1 MSLRLQK
8 SAAGADEKHRPIAIV
23 EGGARAGQYLF
34 LTDPFHTPPP
44 QRKVPPIPA
53 KQPQDP
59 IVKADEDWDEGA
71 AVRAHRRGI
80 EELGGRAHENENGE
94 DRADAHAGMTH
105 IRISGAGAGGPPSSE
120 SDSSSSSSESDEEY
134 EATGAGR
141 RRKRVE
147 KAAADT
153 KRARAKRGDY
163 ARGVTRIDLA
173 PDEHFLIEPTHL
185 KGEFRDIVYLSGQ
198 SGCGKS
204 TAIKKFAERY
214 RRIWPKRHIVLVS
227 ALEEDSTLRTNE
239 PPLYIQR
246 LNLDSLVEDP
256 VKLDELQDV
265 LLIFDDVE
273 GMPKETAIAVQELA
287 DLVGNRGRHQATS
300 LLYASHLSTD
310 YKRTRNLL
318 MESHWYVFYPS
329 ATSAKQL
336 LHLLSTYGGLD
347 REQVQ
352 TARRLPSRWV
362 ALRKMYPP
370 SILFDGGAYILHD
383 TNDKP
388 AKTKALKKAVKKIAG
403 AGWADH
409 LFAGGGGADE
419 DSDLDEDTG

>member
-1 MSLRLQK
+1 MSLRLQR
-8 SAAGADEKHRPIAIV
+8 SAGGSSEKHRPIGIV

-34 LTDPFHTPPP
+34 LTDPFHDPD
-44 QRKVPPIPA
+44 A
-53 KQPQDP
+53 K
-59 IVKADEDWDEGA
+59 EG
-71 AVRAHRRGI
+71 
-80 EELGGRAHENENGE
+80 
-94 DRADAHAGMTH
+94 
-105 IRISGAGAGGPPSSE
+105 SS
-120 SDSSSSSSESDEEY
+120 SSSSSSEEEDEDAPSDEEHTRRIH
-134 EATGAGR
+134 EAMEAKGGRIGRNDHGEDRRGAWNPLLPPPKEESESGSDDSFVDTSKS
-141 RRKRVE
+141 RKR
-147 KAAADT
+147 KRPAAAAAAAAS
-153 KRARAKRGDY
+153 ARSSRSNYRK
-163 ARGVTRIDLA
+163 GVSSIQLA

-204 TAIKKFAERY
+204 TMIKKFCERY

-246 LNLDSLVEDP
+246 LNLQSLVDRP
-256 VKLDELQDV
+256 VELDELQDV

-273 GMPKETAIAVQELA
+273 GMPKDMAVAVQELA

-336 LHLLSTYGGLD
+336 VHLLSTYGGLD
-347 REQVQ
+347 REQVHA
-352 TARRLPSRWV
+352 ARRLPSRWV

-370 SILFDGGAYILHD
+370 VIMYDGGAYILHD
-383 TNDKP
+383 TTRDVD
-388 AKTKALKKAVKKIAG
+388 TKKLKKAIKGVAG
-403 AGWADH
+403 EAWAE
-409 LFAGGGGADE
+409 AMTCGSGGGGE
-419 DSDLDEDTG
+419 EKETGST